1 MKSPIQGYPIKI
13 PTSMIQRDKNPWNM
27 VLNGESFPTRPG
39 IGGEFFAINFEDKW
53 TPIGLYDYTYEE
65 AGSFPQILLSNS
77 SVQVENVIWK
87 NYKAISGYPGPKEVP
102 NKEVNN
108 EEE

>member
-39 IGGEFFAINFEDKW
+39 IGGEFFAINFED
-53 TPIGLYDYTYEE
+53 
-65 AGSFPQILLSNS
+65 N
-77 SVQVENVIWK
+77 WK